1 MKLAL
6 LAPLFLFLLTR
17 CASPSTD
24 PAVNSSGEVYRGLD
38 PTKFS
43 EVIDGGTVGL
53 YWIKADSIE
62 VALTNY
68 GGRVVG
74 LWVPDINGQM
84 TDVVVGMG
92 SAQGFVSSTE
102 PYFGATI
109 GRVGNRIANGTF
121 SLDGKTY
128 STPTN
133 DSLHT
138 LHGGGQ
144 GFERVVWDVS
154 QPDTRTIVFH
164 YLSPDGDQG
173 FPGNLDVTVTYAV
186 DDQRRLNIDYVATTD
201 APTPVNLTNH
211 AFFNLNGEGSG
222 TILGHTLQI
231 SASEYTPVDATLIPV
246 GSQASVTDTPFDF
259 TAPHTIGERIGADDE
274 QLRFGKGYDHNF
286 VLNEAVIGGQQ
297 AVATV
302 TGDQSGIVMK
312 VYTQEPGLQ
321 FYSGNFMKG
330 QNGFKS
336 GAKDDYRSAFALE
349 TQHFPDAINQ
359 EGFGQTV
366 LRPGERYETRSS
378 YGFGVVGR

>member
-1 MKLAL
+1 MIRMLSLAL
-6 LAPLFLFLLTR
+6 VFALAR
-17 CASPSTD
+17 CTSTGADASTD
-24 PAVNSSGEVYRGLD
+24 ADRDVYRGLD
-38 PTKFS
+38 PARFS
-43 EVIDGGTVGL
+43 EVIDGDSVGL

-62 VALTNY
+62 VAFTNY

-74 LWVPDINGQM
+74 LWVPDETGRM

-92 SAQGFVSSTE
+92 SAQGFVTSTE

-121 SLDGKTY
+121 GLDGKTY

-138 LHGGGQ
+138 LHGGGR
-144 GFERVVWDVS
+144 GFERVVWDVA
-154 QPDTRTIVFH
+154 QPDARTIVFRH
-164 YLSPDGDQG
+164 VSPEGDQG
-173 FPGNLDVTVTYAV
+173 FPGALDVTVTYRV
-186 DDQRRLNIDYVATTD
+186 DDGRQLSIDYLATTD

-222 TILGHTLQI
+222 TILGHTLQV
-231 SASEYTPVDATLIPV
+231 AADRYTPVDATLIPRGDLAPV
-246 GSQASVTDTPFDF
+246 RGTPFDF
-259 TAPHTIGERIGADDE
+259 TTPRTIGERIDADDE

-286 VLNEAVIGGQQ
+286 VLNEDVIGGQQ

-312 VYTQEPGLQ
+312 VYTEEPGLQ

-330 QNGFKS
+330 QNAFKS
-336 GAKDDYRSAFALE
+336 GAKDDHRTAFALE

-359 EGFGQTV
+359 EGFGDIV
-366 LRPGERYETRSS
+366 LRPGERYETRSR
-378 YGFGVVGR
+378 YGFGVVDR